1 MSAIAYDNNLVPG
14 PTRAYQSDDTK
25 TYKQGQF
32 VKRSAGTAIPATAV
46 ADGPTVV
53 GIVQTTAPMES
64 EPLGPNAAFPVT
76 VVVMERG
83 TFRMK
88 GKDAE
93 TYVPHDALEIDPDSV
108 PDINDGQSVRSNVL
122 GTNDVANIVG
132 FVSEKTPSAG
142 ITIDVTGEVRFV
154 EFDLVPLGLGA
165 NVIVH

>member
-1 MSAIAYDNNLVPG
+1 MSAIAFDNNLVPG

-64 EPLGPNAAFPVT
+64 EPLGPNAAFPDTVT
-76 VVVMERG
+76 VMERG

-88 GKDAE
+88 GKDGE

-108 PDINDGQSVRSNVL
+108 PDANDGQSVRLNSAGSNDPL
-122 GTNDVANIVG
+122 NITG
-132 FVSEKTPSAG
+132 YVSERTPAAG
-142 ITIDVTGEVRFV
+142 ITIDVTGDVRFV

-165 NVIVH
+165 DVIVH